1 MRVWQSTSLRSQ
13 QNIYTFKFYILRI
26 IEIHEFKCPQK
37 CPIVVKPRN
46 FMPMKLNYFT
56 VVAQVNGWTLYLEAI
71 YIGGAH
77 GFGDAA
83 VILSYM

>member
-1 MRVWQSTSLRSQ
+1 MSNRRQT
-13 QNIYTFKFYILRI
+13 TKFHAH
-26 IEIHEFKCPQK
+26 EI
-37 CPIVVKPRN
+37 
-46 FMPMKLNYFT
+46 KLYFT
-56 VVAQVNGWTLYLEAI
+56 VVAQVHGWTLYLEAI